1 MKAAQGFVQWIH
13 EALPSIIIA
22 IGTLLAM
29 ISLRNSDIATR
40 ARNNVEEALYKKPN
54 RGVPYFGRRLA
65 ILRMQNRRLI
75 RRYRLLSYSFIL
87 LMLSMVM
94 FVASAATRGE
104 ELGVLLALNAG
115 LFLFA
120 GLVITTCEFIIG
132 PSTLEMNNEIL
143 IALDQGT
150 ESSTAD

>member
-1 MKAAQGFVQWIH
+1 MKATQGFVQWIH

-40 ARNNVEEALYKKPN
+40 ARNNVDEALYKEPS
-54 RGVPYFGRRLA
+54 RGAAYFERRLA
-65 ILRMQNRRLI
+65 ILRKQNRKLI

-87 LMLSMVM
+87 LMLSMVL

-120 GLVITTCEFIIG
+120 GLVIATCEFIIG

-143 IALDQGT
+143 VSLDQA
-150 ESSTAD
+150 ENDPNK